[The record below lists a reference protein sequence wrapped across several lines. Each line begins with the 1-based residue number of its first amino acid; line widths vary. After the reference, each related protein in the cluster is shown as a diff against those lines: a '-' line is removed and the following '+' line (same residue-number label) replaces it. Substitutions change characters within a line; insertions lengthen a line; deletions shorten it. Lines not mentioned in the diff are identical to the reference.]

1 MSKID
6 LYEQADMN
14 STDETID
21 EQNEREAAEI
31 EFEKQADGKSETL
44 SHDTWK
50 RIVRDYNSDNSYLH
64 DRAGEDAFVAMKP
77 FIIFL
82 AKKFYGSYY
91 PKYKDDLISEGSLG
105 LIENLRSYNPDKA
118 KPTTW
123 FSRQI
128 LHHMR
133 DFIDRE
139 VHHTTTHYQDSMRKI
154 REFINEMESRGKSWT
169 YDDIRVNTGVSLT
182 TIINCLTI
190 EKRNKDSVS
199 MDQETND
206 GTTVLRE
213 VLYSATPNP
222 EDQMIRKE
230 TMEELC
236 RDMMACLNQDELDV
250 IALRFGLYDDV
261 QKSAPEI
268 AAITGIPKQ
277 DIRPIQNAAE
287 YKLRCYTNKKP
298 HYANEKRARS
308 IYGKTHP
315 VELFRSEESLGH
327 ELDTLMF
334 EEDDELI
341 AFINS

>member
-1 MSKID
+1 MTKTD
-6 LYEQADMN
+6 LYEQADIDN
-14 STDETID
+14 TDETID
-21 EQNEREAAEI
+21 EQNERKAAEI
-31 EFEKQADGKSETL
+31 EFEKQADSKSSAL
-44 SHDTWK
+44 SYDKWEK
-50 RIVRDYNSDNSYLH
+50 LVNNYNSNNSYLH
-64 DRAGEDAFVAMKP
+64 DQAGEQAFIAMKP

-91 PKYKDDLISEGSLG
+91 PKYKDDLVSEGSLG
-105 LIENLRSYNPDKA
+105 LIENLRSYNPAKA

-154 REFINEMESRGKSWT
+154 REFINEMESRGKAWT

-213 VLYSATPNP
+213 VLYSSTPNP

-230 TMEELC
+230 AMEELC
-236 RDMMACLNQDELDV
+236 RDMQACLNEDEQKV
-250 IALRFGLYDDV
+250 IALRFGLYDDD

-268 AAITGIPKQ
+268 AALTGIPKQ
-277 DIRPIQNAAE
+277 DIRLIQNQAE
-287 YKLRCYTNKKP
+287 HKLRCYTNKNP
-298 HYANEKRARS
+298 YYASEKRARS
-308 IYGKTHP
+308 IYGKSKP
-315 VELFRSEESLGH
+315 VELFRTEESLGH
-327 ELDTLMF
+327 ELDTLLF
-334 EEDDELI
+334 EEDEELI
-341 AFINS
+341 AFMNS